1 MTVVERDELN
11 EEVFLTVEE
20 KEKVW
25 SLKQEMSQI
34 VQYQNV
40 CQIQSGLELNEID
53 LLETL
58 HFLTMVKIVYFQ
70 YAPSMS
76 SLCMH

>member
-11 EEVFLTVEE
+11 EEVLLTVEE

-25 SLKQEMSQI
+25 SLKQEMSQN

-40 CQIQSGLELNEID
+40 YQIQSGLELNEIY

-58 HFLTMVKIVYFQ
+58 HFL
-70 YAPSMS
+70 SMPDS
-76 SLCMH
+76 KMYIKSNVDLS